1 MKPANSLKRI
11 IVSNSRVKL
20 LQILFH
26 RPDEMYYV
34 RQLTRLTGEKI
45 NAVRR
50 ELKNL
55 HAGGIFGSE
64 WRGNK
69 LFYWV
74 DKKHVFFQEILG
86 LALKTSG
93 LGKEMIDGKQGLG
106 KIKFVVFSGKFARG
120 EKADKDEVDILV
132 VGKVVLPELGALIRE
147 EEEKRGREINYSVME
162 ENEFKFRKNNR
173 DPFLVQFLLQGRV
186 MIVGDEQDMVQY

>member
-1 MKPANSLKRI
+1 MKPVNSLKKI
-11 IVSNSRVKL
+11 IVSSSRVKL
-20 LQILFH
+20 LQVFFH

-34 RQLTRLTGEKI
+34 RQLSRLVGGKI

-55 HAGGIFGSE
+55 ALAGILESE

-74 DKKHVFFQEILG
+74 NQKHVFFQELLG
-86 LALKTSG
+86 LALKTKG
-93 LGKEMIDGKQGLG
+93 LGREIIENRQRLG
-106 KIKFVVFSGKFARG
+106 QIKFVVFSGKFARG
-120 EKADKDEVDILV
+120 RKHDKDEVDILV
-132 VGKVVLPELGALIRE
+132 IGRVVLPELGALIRQ
-147 EEEKRGREINYSVME
+147 EEKRRGYEINYAVME

-186 MIVGDEQDMVQY
+186 MIIGDEQDMVQY

>member
-1 MKPANSLKRI
+1 MKPVNSLRRI

-34 RQLTRLTGEKI
+34 RQLTRLSGEKI
-45 NAVRR
+45 NSVRR

-55 HAGGIFGSE
+55 ASAGVLESE
-64 WRGNK
+64 WRANK

-74 DKKHVFFQEILG
+74 NQKQIFFQELLA
-86 LALKTSG
+86 LALKTKG
-93 LGKEMIDGKQGLG
+93 LGKELIDNKQRLG
-106 KIKFVVFSGKFARG
+106 KIKFVVFSGRFARA
-120 EKADKDEVDILV
+120 KKHDKDEIDILV

-147 EEEKRGREINYSVME
+147 EEKRRGREINYSVME
-162 ENEFKFRKNNR
+162 ENEFRFRKNNR
-173 DPFLVQFLLQGRV
+173 DPFLVKFLLRGRI
-186 MIVGDEQDMVQY
+186 MIIGDEENMVEY